1 MAIQDYF
8 TTEVGT
14 QTIDVSAST
23 RKFQTS
29 IVVKQ
34 DESKS
39 GILSFLEK
47 VEKSNPQTPTRT
59 APQTMRP
66 STQGGY

>member
-8 TTEVGT
+8 ETNVGT
-14 QTIDVSAST
+14 QNIDVSAST

-29 IVVKQ
+29 VIVKQ
-34 DESKS
+34 DANKS
-39 GILSFLEK
+39 GILSFLQK
-47 VEKSNPQTPTRT
+47 VEQSNPQTPTRS

-66 STQGGY
+66 TTQGNY